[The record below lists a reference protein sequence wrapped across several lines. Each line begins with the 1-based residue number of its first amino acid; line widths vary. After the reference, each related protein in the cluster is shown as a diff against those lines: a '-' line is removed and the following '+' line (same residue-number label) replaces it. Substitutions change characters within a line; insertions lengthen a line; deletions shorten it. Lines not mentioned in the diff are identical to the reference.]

1 MAENAVLTHMPRLQK
16 EFFEQNETLDDS
28 IAPFRELTSGAVDTL
43 LRISMR
49 RSERWRKMKY
59 DLKNDN
65 EEIEESFFVPKEMT
79 VFSWEGEID
88 TIMTPLD
95 SMKYYKFFF

>member
-1 MAENAVLTHMPRLQK
+1 
-16 EFFEQNETLDDS
+16 
-28 IAPFRELTSGAVDTL
+28 
-43 LRISMR
+43 
-49 RSERWRKMKY
+49 MKY
-59 DLKNDN
+59 DLKKDN

-95 SMKYYKFFF
+95 SMKYYKSFLDPG